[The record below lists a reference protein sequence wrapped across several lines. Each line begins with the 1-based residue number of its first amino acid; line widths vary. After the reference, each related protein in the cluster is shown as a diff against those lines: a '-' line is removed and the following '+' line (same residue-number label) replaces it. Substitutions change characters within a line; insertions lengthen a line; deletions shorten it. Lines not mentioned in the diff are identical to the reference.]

1 MELPP
6 NKQNLSLHSPLSES
20 LDWAIFEREFER
32 AGLTQLPLSRSQNLL
47 DKDAKRFW
55 EIPDDVERDER
66 PVTMLLI
73 RFWLHINFLACLE
86 ILAGTSIVSERAKDD
101 LTSGGNK

>member
-1 MELPP
+1 MTP
-6 NKQNLSLHSPLSES
+6 
-20 LDWAIFEREFER
+20 
-32 AGLTQLPLSRSQNLL
+32 LPLFRSQNLL

-66 PVTMLLI
+66 PATMVLI
-73 RFWLHINFLACLE
+73 QFWLQINFSACLE

-101 LTSGGNK
+101 LISGGNK